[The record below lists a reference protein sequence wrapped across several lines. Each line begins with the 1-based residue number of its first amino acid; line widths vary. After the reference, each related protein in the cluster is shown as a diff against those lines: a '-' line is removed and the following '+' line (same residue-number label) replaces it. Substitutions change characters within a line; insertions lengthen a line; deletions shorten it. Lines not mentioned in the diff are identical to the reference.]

1 MVSRYFIS
9 TDNILTKKSYVAWFF
24 RLQKHSVL
32 SVVYKI
38 INPKKSGKKELSGMM
53 RKSVS
58 HTCFPPAAYA
68 ELFLSRVPV
77 GPENM
82 MPFSPE
88 RHLDRVTQIQ

>member
-1 MVSRYFIS
+1 MV
-9 TDNILTKKSYVAWFF
+9 F

-38 INPKKSGKKELSGMM
+38 INPKKSGEKELSGMM

-58 HTCFPPAAYA
+58 HPYFSPAAYA

-77 GPENM
+77 GTLKILCHFHQRDTLTE
-82 MPFSPE
+82 
-88 RHLDRVTQIQ
+88 